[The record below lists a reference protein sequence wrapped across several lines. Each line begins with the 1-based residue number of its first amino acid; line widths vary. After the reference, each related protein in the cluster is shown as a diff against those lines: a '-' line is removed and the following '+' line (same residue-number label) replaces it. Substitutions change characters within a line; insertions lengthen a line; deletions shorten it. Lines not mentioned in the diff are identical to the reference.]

1 MRESEVQ
8 TGTRPRLALR
18 AGATLSV
25 RLFAAQA
32 EYGSLPPSSR
42 ILHAWSWPRQ
52 NETEQRL
59 CYASRIT
66 SSLQRGEPSVPILK
80 APRKQS
86 ENEPLQLRIS
96 AELKSK
102 LQRYAEFLNATPSY
116 VVTEALDRIFR
127 KDREFRA
134 WLEQHPVASNP
145 TQTEDSSVTETTS
158 KA

>member
-1 MRESEVQ
+1 MHQSEAQ
-8 TGTRPRLALR
+8 IGTRPRLPLR
-18 AGATLSV
+18 AGATPAV
-25 RLFAAQA
+25 RLSAAQPCC
-32 EYGSLPPSSR
+32 GSLPPSSR
-42 ILHAWSWPRQ
+42 IMHAWSWPRRRNGSNDFVLHQ
-52 NETEQRL
+52 AFT
-59 CYASRIT
+59 T
-66 SSLQRGEPSVPILK
+66 SPNRGEPAVPILK

-127 KDREFRA
+127 KDHEFRA
-134 WLEQHPVASNP
+134 WLEQHPVTSNP
-145 TQTEDSSVTETTS
+145 TQTESNSVTETMR